1 MIVFYLIAAIAAGSE
16 FVSTLSGD
24 MSPYLYA
31 VMSAMNFAVGVT
43 IVYSGV
49 RMILGDL
56 IPAFQGIA
64 TKIIPNAIPA
74 VDCACYSS
82 HYAPTAVVLG
92 FLAPSRR
99 YLSVCLSLVL

>member
-1 MIVFYLIAAIAAGSE
+1 MKYQKNGAFTGLNIIYRIDYDRILLNCGFAAGSE
-16 FVSTLSGD
+16 FVATLSGD

-56 IPAFQGIA
+56 IPHSKALLQ
-64 TKIIPNAIPA
+64 K
-74 VDCACYSS
+74 
-82 HYAPTAVVLG
+82 
-92 FLAPSRR
+92 
-99 YLSVCLSLVL
+99 LSLMQSQL

>member
-1 MIVFYLIAAIAAGSE
+1 MGVLTRLNIIYSINYDRILPNCGICSRFRIVA
-16 FVSTLSGD
+16 TLSGD

-64 TKIIPNAIPA
+64 TKN
-74 VDCACYSS
+74 YS
-82 HYAPTAVVLG
+82 
-92 FLAPSRR
+92 
-99 YLSVCLSLVL
+99 

>member
-1 MIVFYLIAAIAAGSE
+1 
-16 FVSTLSGD
+16 

-49 RMILGDL
+49 RMIFGDL

-64 TKIIPNAIPA
+64 TKII
-74 VDCACYSS
+74 
-82 HYAPTAVVLG
+82 LMQ
-92 FLAPSRR
+92 
-99 YLSVCLSLVL
+99 SLQ